1 MSLRNILAG
10 IGRKFLK
17 KERPTTPATGQPTGG
32 SRQLPPPPET
42 IAEQT
47 AATVAKPPA
56 IQQAFSNAPMEA
68 GNKVFAS
75 TLFDRIAQK
84 GPVSLSADDWANW
97 LTNRGTR
104 KLKVFGREYEEGYIS
119 ARKFKLD
126 EGFAKGSYLRG
137 KDQTVPLEEL
147 FDSNVATFDRAGE
160 LTGGL
165 LFSAK
170 QAGVKVAAKD
180 LAEMAAM
187 NPAYR
192 LKPVEYGIPSGVV
205 DAAEETIDLTFRRLR
220 GIEKVIDN
228 AQRSS
233 PSANLEYG
241 MIKESFNALKGS
253 IQQLRDNIRG
263 GNFAEI
269 ADAEKNIAVNMK
281 RIKSLARTNDQ
292 KLIFNNIQGE
302 IDDVVSRTKNLKSTV
317 HANDSTYTLPGGTN
331 YREGFLVLDEGIPL
345 NKKARFQNP
354 HYRGDID
361 VENPV
366 VHFRY
371 DTRTLPNGKK
381 AYLISEIQSD
391 TNQNIAKAMRKGGLN
406 PLDST
411 VRTNPFQNDKII
423 SFLSKERGRLSRDIL
438 DRRVSGKAL
447 EYTANQIKKLDQQ
460 LREVTRRSQ
469 VSALDL
475 SGSGAVVR
483 EGNKVDYFPLMDR
496 SQYSS
501 AAIKFLTN
509 KAAKEGVDYVA
520 IAPVNLISRNI
531 DTKTYKGLVQAYG
544 YARGNKVPGSKSL
557 AAYPDAMK
565 AIAKTF
571 DSKTEV
577 IRIAKSDPSKPYK
590 VLQPTKVTVPGDKGY
605 DQLYHTK
612 AYKNKPTSDQD
623 STAFIPSDDAK
634 LYTDVFSVK
643 VTPNMAQP
651 QKIYKKLGGFINKN
665 LFRMN

>member
-17 KERPTTPATGQPTGG
+17 KERPTTTATGQTTGA

-68 GNKVFAS
+68 GNKLFAS

-97 LTNRGTR
+97 LVNRGKR
-104 KLKVFGREYEEGYIS
+104 KVKVFGKEYDEGFIS

-147 FDSNVATFDRAGE
+147 FDSNIASFSRSGE

-192 LKPVEYGIPSGVV
+192 LRPVEYGIPSGVV
-205 DAAEETIDLTFRRLR
+205 DAAENTIDLTFRRLR
-220 GIEKVIDN
+220 AIEKVIDN

-253 IQQLRDNIRG
+253 IQQLRDNVRG

-302 IDDVVSRTKNLKSTV
+302 IDDVISQTKNIRSTR
-317 HANDSTYTLPGGTN
+317 HGGDTSYTFPGGTN
-331 YREGFLVLDEGIPL
+331 YKEGFLVLDEGIPL
-345 NKKARFQNP
+345 NKRARFKNP
-354 HYRGDID
+354 HFGDDID

-391 TNQNIAKAMRKGGLN
+391 TNQKIAAALRRGGLD
-406 PLDST
+406 PLNT
-411 VRTNPFQNDKII
+411 TARTNPFQNDKII
-423 SFLSKERGRLSRDIL
+423 SFLSKERARLSRDIL
-438 DRRVSGKAL
+438 DRKVGGKTL
-447 EYTANQIKKLDQQ
+447 EYTANQIKKLDEQ
-460 LREVTRRSQ
+460 LRNVTQRST
-469 VSALDL
+469 L
-475 SGSGAVVR
+475 SPAGLGRGSSVR
-483 EGNKVDYFPLMDR
+483 EGQRVDYYPLVDR
-496 SQYSS
+496 QQYAS
-501 AAIKFLTN
+501 AAIKYLAN
-509 KAAKEGVDYVA
+509 KAAKEGVDYVS

-531 DTKTYKGLVQAYG
+531 DNQTYKGMVQAYG
-544 YARGNKVPGSKSL
+544 YARGNKTPGSKSL
-557 AAYPDAMK
+557 AAYPDVMK

-577 IRIAKSDPSKPYK
+577 IRIAKSDPTKPYK
-590 VLQPTKVTVPGDKGY
+590 VLEPTKVTVPKDKGY
-605 DQLYHTK
+605 DQIYHTK
-612 AYKNKPTSDQD
+612 AYKNKPSADQD
-623 STAFIPSDDAK
+623 NTVYIPADDAK

>member
-1 MSLRNILAG
+1 
-10 IGRKFLK
+10 
-17 KERPTTPATGQPTGG
+17 
-32 SRQLPPPPET
+32 
-42 IAEQT
+42 
-47 AATVAKPPA
+47 
-56 IQQAFSNAPMEA
+56 MEA

-97 LTNRGTR
+97 LVDRGKR
-104 KLKVFGREYEEGYIS
+104 RIKVFGKEYDEGFIT

-147 FDSNVATFDRAGE
+147 FDSNIATFSKSGD

-170 QAGVKVAAKD
+170 QAGVKVAGKD
-180 LAEMAAM
+180 LAEMAAL

-192 LKPVEYGIPSGVV
+192 LKGVEYGIPSGVV
-205 DAAEETIDLTFRRLR
+205 DAAETTVDLTFRRLR
-220 GIEKVIDN
+220 AIEKVIDN

-253 IQQLRDNIRG
+253 VQQLRDNIRS

-281 RIKSLARTNDQ
+281 RIKSLARTQDQ

-302 IDDVVSRTKNLKSTV
+302 IDDVIASTKNIKGTKHGGDSSYTV
-317 HANDSTYTLPGGTN
+317 PGGEN
-331 YREGFLVLDEGIPL
+331 YKEGFLVLDEGIPL
-345 NKKARFQNP
+345 NKRARFKNP
-354 HYRGDID
+354 HFSDDIE

-391 TNQNIAKAMRKGGLN
+391 TNQKIAAALRKGGLD
-406 PLDST
+406 PLNT
-411 VRTNPFQNDKII
+411 KARTNPFQNDKII
-423 SFLSKERGRLSRDIL
+423 SFLSKERTRLSRDIL
-438 DRRVSGKAL
+438 DRKVSGKTL

-460 LREVTRRSQ
+460 LAEVTRRST
-469 VSALDL
+469 VSP
-475 SGSGAVVR
+475 GSLGR
-483 EGNKVDYFPLMDR
+483 GTSITEGNKVDYYPLVDR
-496 SQYSS
+496 QQYAS

-509 KAAKEGVDYVA
+509 KAAKEGVDYVS

-531 DTKTYKGLVQAYG
+531 DTQTYKGMVQAYG
-544 YARGNKVPGSKSL
+544 YPRGNKTPGSKSL

-577 IRIAKSDPSKPYK
+577 IRIAKSDPSKPFK
-590 VLQPTKVTVPGDKGY
+590 VVQPAKVTIPKDKGY
-605 DQLYHTK
+605 DQTYHTK
-612 AYKNKPTSDQD
+612 AYKTKPLSDQD
-623 STAFIPSDDAK
+623 NTIFIPADDAK

>member
-302 IDDVVSRTKNLKSTV
+302 IDDVVSKTKNLKSTQY
-317 HANDSTYTLPGGTN
+317 ANDTSYTFPGGTN

-345 NKKARFQNP
+345 NKNARMQNP
-354 HYRGDID
+354 HYKRDID

-381 AYLISEIQSD
+381 TYLISEIQSD
-391 TNQNIAKAMRKGGLN
+391 TNQKIAAALRKGGLD
-406 PLDST
+406 PLNT
-411 VRTNPFQNDKII
+411 TARTNPFQNDKII
-423 SFLSKERGRLSRDIL
+423 SFLSKERARLSRDIL

-447 EYTANQIKKLDQQ
+447 EYTANQIKKLDEQ
-460 LREVTRRSQ
+460 LRNVTQRST
-469 VSALDL
+469 L
-475 SGSGAVVR
+475 SPSGLGRGSSVR
-483 EGNKVDYFPLMDR
+483 EGQRVDYFPLVDR
-496 SQYSS
+496 QQYAS
-501 AAIKFLTN
+501 AAIKYLAN
-509 KAAKEGVDYVA
+509 KAAKEGVDYVS
-520 IAPVNLISRNI
+520 IAPVNLITRNI
-531 DTKTYKGLVQAYG
+531 DSQTYKGMVQAYG
-544 YARGNKVPGSKSL
+544 YARGNKTPGSKSL

-577 IRIAKSDPSKPYK
+577 IRIAKSDPTKPYK
-590 VLQPTKVTVPGDKGY
+590 VLQPTKVTVPKDKGY
-605 DQLYHTK
+605 DQIYHTK
-612 AYKNKPTSDQD
+612 AYKNKPSADQD
-623 STAFIPSDDAK
+623 NTVYIPADDAK